1 MALVSIRT
9 PATTANL
16 GPGFD
21 CVGVA
26 LELYNELEASWQTI
40 TPFSGSELELAAWLQ
55 ANSKIK
61 ITGEGAD
68 ELLDSGIG
76 LFFQAL
82 ARLLTPA
89 ASCPVNLTL
98 SFNNDIPLAR
108 GLGSSAA
115 CIVSALC
122 LGREIL
128 ATVGQKVELALLAA
142 EATNLEG
149 HPDNVLPALFGGAC
163 LNIVRSKALP
173 LTLPLQIPSQLSFVF
188 AVPELRIRTT
198 EARRVLPQSVSL
210 SEAVH
215 NSALLG
221 GLVLALMEEDLT
233 HLAELIQSPLH
244 IPYRS
249 QLIPGYSD
257 VEKAAY
263 QLGAVAFTISGAGPS
278 VLALTVNNSKEIG
291 AAMVEAFKKAGVSA
305 RYFVSKVDN
314 NGAMVEKGRL
324 KA

>member
-40 TPFSGSELELAAWLQ
+40 TPFSRSELELAAWLQ
-55 ANSKIK
+55 VHSKIE
-61 ITGEGAD
+61 ISGEGED
-68 ELLDSGIG
+68 ELLGSGMG

-82 ARLLTPA
+82 ARVLAPTTN
-89 ASCPVNLTL
+89 CPVGLTL
-98 SFNNDIPLAR
+98 RFVNDIPLAR

-128 ATVGQKVELALLAA
+128 ATAGQKVELALLAA
-142 EATNLEG
+142 EATDLEG

-163 LNIVRSKALP
+163 LNIVRNKALP
-173 LTLPLQIPSQLSFVF
+173 LTLPLQIPSELSFVF
-188 AVPELRIRTT
+188 AVPELRIRTA
-198 EARRVLPQSVSL
+198 EARQVLPQSVTL
-210 SEAVH
+210 QKAVQ

-221 GLVLALMEEDLT
+221 GLVLALGERDLT
-233 HLAELIQSPLH
+233 HLAELMQSPLH
-244 IPYRS
+244 VPYRS
-249 QLIPGYSD
+249 QLIPGYPV
-257 VEKAAY
+257 VEQAAY
-263 QLGAVAFTISGAGPS
+263 QHGALAFTISGAGPS

-291 AAMVEAFKKAGVSA
+291 AAMVESFQKAGVSA
-305 RYFVSKVDN
+305 RYFVSKVDT
-314 NGAMVEKGRL
+314 NGAMVERKDD
-324 KA
+324 